1 MLIGP
6 WRIEDAEGG
15 RLVYGVSGERA
26 ARRWLEVGCEVRRAA
41 ERDRLVSEGAVRWVR
56 LWAWRVCLLRARGR
70 EWFVHAEGRDAAR
83 ARGVAEFGC
92 RADEV
97 WVEPTDDVWVL
108 HGLSGQ
114 ELELQCR
121 FVWSG
126 SGASKASELA
136 RRVPT
141 LGART
146 GRVRKGF
153 RPVKGELSAGA
164 RAQAVYALAL
174 AQLVEGFGPSGASA
188 QVAAMWAEGGASARR
203 RLTRPENVLH
213 GENVPRAVLE
223 ECRGAGL
230 RVGGPEPE
238 PWTAAQ
244 RAALARLARAYGYD
258 PERMTPWGLMR
269 LWRKGPDG

>member
-1 MLIGP
+1 MRIGP
-6 WRIEDAEGG
+6 WEISDAGG
-15 RLVYGVSGERA
+15 VRLVYGVSGELA
-26 ARRWLEVGCEVRRAA
+26 ARRWLEVGCGVRRAA
-41 ERDRLVSEGAVRWVR
+41 ERDRLVLEGAVRWRR

-70 EWFVHAEGRDAAR
+70 EWFVHAPDRSAAR
-83 ARGVAEFGC
+83 ARGVSEFGC
-92 RADEV
+92 LADDV
-97 WVEPTDDVWVL
+97 WVEATDDVWVL
-108 HGLSGQ
+108 HGLSGP

-121 FVWSG
+121 LVWAG
-126 SGASKASELA
+126 SGAAKASELA

-141 LGART
+141 LGARR
-146 GRVRKGF
+146 GRVVKGF
-153 RPVKGELSAGA
+153 RSVSGELSAGA

-174 AQLVEGFGPSGASA
+174 AQLVDGFGPSGASGA
-188 QVAAMWAEGGASARR
+188 MAAAWAEGGASARR

-230 RVGGPEPE
+230 RVHGPEPE